1 MSNRR
6 KLSIVSAVYNNQDT
20 LNPLHTKLISVS
32 NGLFEDIEHIFI
44 NDGSSD
50 NSLNVLKKLSTED
63 RTVKV
68 IDLTR
73 NFGQHEAIMTGL
85 NYASGDFIFLIDADL
100 EERPEY
106 LVEFVSKLNEGYDM
120 IIGIHQK
127 QRTSIIRVIL
137 TNIYSRIHNFI
148 CDYKIIPNASNMR
161 IFTQQYK
168 NHLLSFN
175 ESAYIGGFCSW
186 IGSKQGSIEIERIHQ
201 NRKSQ
206 YTLSKLFRHAHKG
219 IIGYS
224 TKLMRCVSFGGFLI
238 SLISFL
244 YSLYLIYSHMFLER
258 NLPGYTSIITLQSF
272 FMGILFIFLG
282 IQSEYIMQIF
292 IQTKNRPMSLIK
304 STINI
309 KK

>member
-1 MSNRR
+1 MSNKR
-6 KLSIVSAVYNNQDT
+6 KLSIVTAVYNNQDT
-20 LNPLHTKLISVS
+20 LAPLHTKLISVS
-32 NGLFEDIEHIFI
+32 NGLFGDIEHIFI

-63 RTVKV
+63 STVKV

-127 QRTSIIRVIL
+127 QRASFNRVIL
-137 TNIYSRIHNFI
+137 TNIYSRLHNFI

-161 IFTQQYK
+161 IFTKQYK
-168 NHLLSFN
+168 NHLLRFN

-186 IGSKQGSIEIERIHQ
+186 IGSKQGSIKIERIHQ

-206 YTLSKLFRHAHKG
+206 YTLSKLFQHAHKG

-244 YSLYLIYSHMFLER
+244 YSSYLIYNHMFLER